1 MINCILN
8 YLNQKTRIIVTNAL
22 NYLESMDKIIYMKSG
37 TIEWIGSFND
47 FQNHPFYEKL
57 MKVKIESENIIETR
71 NEFDY
76 NNNNNFNK
84 NFQIKEESEIVK
96 LIKDEEH
103 GNHKINIAIYIDY
116 IKYMGGFTFL
126 ICILLLMIFSE
137 FNLAGGDFY
146 ITNWTKSKNQEYLKN
161 NQKSKWKF
169 FIFYCCMEISV
180 FFFTFLR
187 IILIEVGII
196 RLERLLH
203 KDMIIRLIKA
213 PINLFHEIVPRGEI
227 YNRLSK
233 DLGNICET
241 SNNLPDI
248 IKAFLTVFSSFVL
261 CGIYDIY
268 SLLFIPAI
276 FIIGYYI
283 TKFFLN
289 GSRPL
294 RRMAANSSSP
304 ILNIISETLSGIS
317 TIRAFEDQKFYKD
330 KFLGKINNSL
340 NINIIN
346 KAANLWFQEQFKILS
361 VIYLTYLLIKIMI
374 YEESL
379 TPQSCSIILTYNYIL
394 QLNLSDIFY
403 YYAIVE
409 NEMVSMERC
418 HNYKLIVEEKESYI
432 AHVDNKLISK
442 KWPVEGKIEFKN
454 YSVRY
459 RPETDLVLKNI
470 NILIKPGEKI
480 GVCGRTGSGKS
491 TICLSLFRI
500 LEPSEGQILI
510 DDVDISKIGLNILR
524 NSISIIPQ
532 EPCLFG
538 GTVKYNLDPFNKID
552 EKEIKKVI
560 KEIGIESNGYDG
572 NILDKKIEAGGTN
585 LSVGQKQLICIARAI
600 LRKSKIVVMDEATSN
615 IDMKTENLIQFALT
629 KVLEKST
636 VITVAHRIKNIIN
649 CDRILVLNSG
659 EVKEFDSPKYLLRN
673 EKSLFYELYKKSV

>member
-22 NYLESMDKIIYMKSG
+22 NYLESMDKIKIIYMKSG

-330 KFLGKINNSL
+330 KF
-340 NINIIN
+340 
-346 KAANLWFQEQFKILS
+346 F
-361 VIYLTYLLIKIMI
+361 
-374 YEESL
+374 
-379 TPQSCSIILTYNYIL
+379 
-394 QLNLSDIFY
+394 
-403 YYAIVE
+403 
-409 NEMVSMERC
+409 R
-418 HNYKLIVEEKESYI
+418 
-432 AHVDNKLISK
+432 
-442 KWPVEGKIEFKN
+442 KN
-454 YSVRY
+454 
-459 RPETDLVLKNI
+459 
-470 NILIKPGEKI
+470 
-480 GVCGRTGSGKS
+480 
-491 TICLSLFRI
+491 
-500 LEPSEGQILI
+500 
-510 DDVDISKIGLNILR
+510 
-524 NSISIIPQ
+524 
-532 EPCLFG
+532 
-538 GTVKYNLDPFNKID
+538 
-552 EKEIKKVI
+552 
-560 KEIGIESNGYDG
+560 
-572 NILDKKIEAGGTN
+572 
-585 LSVGQKQLICIARAI
+585 
-600 LRKSKIVVMDEATSN
+600 
-615 IDMKTENLIQFALT
+615 
-629 KVLEKST
+629 
-636 VITVAHRIKNIIN
+636 
-649 CDRILVLNSG
+649 
-659 EVKEFDSPKYLLRN
+659 
-673 EKSLFYELYKKSV
+673 